1 MGYCKW
7 DIMLHIVQCSDLG
20 CRRTLGTE
28 CPSRAAARPNIGARG
43 FGGLPEKILAE
54 TLFSFDFSCFYS
66 SKGGFIRIGDNNTQI
81 QQYRSTPNSL
91 TPLASRH
98 VKDREAECART
109 ARQVNENP

>member
-1 MGYCKW
+1 MLSVSQSVSQSDGMGYCKW

-66 SKGGFIRIGDNNTQI
+66 NF
-81 QQYRSTPNSL
+81 YV
-91 TPLASRH
+91 A
-98 VKDREAECART
+98 KDL
-109 ARQVNENP
+109 